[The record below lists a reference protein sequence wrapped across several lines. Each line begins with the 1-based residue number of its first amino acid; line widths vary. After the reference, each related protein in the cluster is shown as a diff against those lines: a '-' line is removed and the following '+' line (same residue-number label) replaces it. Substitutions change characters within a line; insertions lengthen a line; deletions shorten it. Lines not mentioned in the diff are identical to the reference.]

1 VHRAERHHGY
11 PLRADIRRFRPADH
25 ARVRLGLL
33 PEQQCIAPLEE
44 GVFVELAP
52 GHPVD
57 VPLYSQRWN
66 LVAPVLDAVSAA
78 VRDGVSAALR
88 TTKKGHPQ

>member
-1 VHRAERHHGY
+1 M
-11 PLRADIRRFRPADH
+11 
-25 ARVRLGLL
+25 
-33 PEQQCIAPLEE
+33 
-44 GVFVELAP
+44 ELAP

-57 VPLYSQRWN
+57 VPLYSKRWN
-66 LVAPVLDAVSAA
+66 LVSPVLDAVSAA